1 MMRHTLAEGWLLL
14 RHRAAVSA
22 ALIVA
27 LAIPIALAGMT
38 AAVFA
43 WLQPVVELSQE
54 ASVVAVLLHPHM
66 DDTQRQ
72 QWLEEQQLRHPDWT
86 ISSVPPAA
94 LAARLSR
101 WFPYLADLFAESAD
115 PLLPP
120 LVEVTAP
127 DPEAVAVLLESP
139 TVVAVGPRSSLHR
152 AVGDA
157 ATRAGWILTALSVV
171 LLAAAC
177 LLAAVWVHLE
187 LYRHGEEITV
197 MRLVGATESTIRGP
211 FVVAVAVP
219 SVAAGLFAIALSAAG
234 CRLLSRLM
242 AVIGMPPIE
251 LSLLLA
257 VAQLVLAVL
266 LPVAVAVITLYRHA
280 LSSQLGEA

>member
-1 MMRHTLAEGWLLL
+1 MMRHIVAEGWLLL

-27 LAIPIALAGMT
+27 LAIPISLAGMT
-38 AAVFA
+38 AAVFR

-66 DDTQRQ
+66 DEGQRR
-72 QWLEEQQLRHPDWT
+72 QWLEEQRQRHPDWT
-86 ISSVPPAA
+86 ISSVPPDE

-101 WFPYLADLFAESAD
+101 WFPYLADLFEESAD

-127 DPEAVAVLLESP
+127 DPEAVAVLLDSP

-152 AVGDA
+152 AIGDA
-157 ATRAGWILTALSVV
+157 ARRAGWVLGALSVV

-211 FVVAVAVP
+211 FVVAVAAPAV
-219 SVAAGLFAIALSAAG
+219 VAGLLAVALSDTG
-234 CRLLSRLM
+234 CRLVSRLT

-251 LSLLLA
+251 LGLPLA
-257 VAQLVLAVL
+257 AAQLTLAVL
-266 LPVAVAVITLYRHA
+266 LPVTVAVITLYRHA